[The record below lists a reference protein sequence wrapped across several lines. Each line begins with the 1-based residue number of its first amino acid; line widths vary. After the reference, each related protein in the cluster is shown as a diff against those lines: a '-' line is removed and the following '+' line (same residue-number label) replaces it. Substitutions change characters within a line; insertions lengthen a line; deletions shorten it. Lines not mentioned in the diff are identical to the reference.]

1 MSGLFDKLQDELTNR
16 ESEGGISPLDLAELP
31 SQLRKVMRHLLREV
45 EAPFDNILEHVKTL
59 PKEDQLSKEDLGK
72 GLATLAKQGWV
83 IVMGEKDN
91 VRYRVNLRRK
101 PSSSLAS
108 NIWAALDDKIVDH
121 IKTEPAEDEES
132 GES

>member
-45 EAPFDNILEHVKTL
+45 EAPFNNIWEHNETL
-59 PKEDQLSKEDLGK
+59 SKDDQLSKEELLK
-72 GLATLAKQGWV
+72 GLTTLAKQGWV
-83 IVMGEKDN
+83 IALGEGEN
-91 VRYRVNLRRK
+91 IRYRVNLRRK
-101 PSSSLAS
+101 PSSSLSS

-121 IKTEPAEDEES
+121 TKTEPADEPED